1 MCNQINCLMIAPEPA
16 LHYVANI
23 KQEHK
28 EDSKTGW
35 YWLLGAFG
43 ISLPKQDK
51 ALSQYWFAS
60 LAKEWDLKLVMA
72 WLISISFLHVG
83 QAKHF

>member
-1 MCNQINCLMIAPEPA
+1 MLDDCARAHITLCGQYKARA
-16 LHYVANI
+16 R
-23 KQEHK
+23 K

-60 LAKEWDLKLVMA
+60 MAKEWDLKLVMA

-83 QAKHF
+83 EKK

>member
-1 MCNQINCLMIAPEPA
+1 MIAPEPT

-35 YWLLGAFG
+35 YWLLG

-60 LAKEWDLKLVMA
+60 MAKEWDLKLEMA
-72 WLISISFLHVG
+72 WLISIIFCMLD
-83 QAKHF
+83 KLNILKK